1 MFRKVGKQEGCEK
14 RCGAILHP
22 SNLIRRENMDARLR
36 KIQITPMKFDKQGE
50 IQREEFATLTIE
62 VPMDSTG
69 QRAAVMGLCEL
80 LDQEWIVVEVE
91 GKTVVAVN
99 TA

>member
-1 MFRKVGKQEGCEK
+1 
-14 RCGAILHP
+14 
-22 SNLIRRENMDARLR
+22 MDAKLK
-36 KIQITPMKFDKQGE
+36 KIQITPMQFDKQGDV
-50 IQREEFATLTIE
+50 QREEFATLTIE

-69 QRAAVMGLCEL
+69 QRAAIMSLCEL
-80 LDQEWIVVEVE
+80 LDQEWVVVEVE

>member
-1 MFRKVGKQEGCEK
+1 
-14 RCGAILHP
+14 
-22 SNLIRRENMDARLR
+22 MDARLK
-36 KIQITPMKFDKQGE
+36 KIQITPMKFDKQGDV
-50 IQREEFATLTIE
+50 QREEFATLTIE

-69 QRAAVMGLCEL
+69 QRAAVMSLCEL

-91 GKTVVAVN
+91 GKTVVAVS

>member
-1 MFRKVGKQEGCEK
+1 
-14 RCGAILHP
+14 
-22 SNLIRRENMDARLR
+22 MDAKLK
-36 KIQITPMKFDKQGE
+36 KIQITPIKFDKQGE

-69 QRAAVMGLCEL
+69 QRAAIMRLCDL
-80 LDQEWIVVEVE
+80 LDQEWIAVEVE